1 MLYMVILYLLTE
13 KIGFGLEMQ
22 LSYYLSAAI
31 TAVILVVF
39 IIYVR
44 KTKEALTKDSLLIN
58 DHLPIKAIYPE
69 LLGNN

>member
-22 LSYYLSAAI
+22 LSYVIATVL

-39 IIYVR
+39 VHHVN
-44 KTKEALTKDSLLIN
+44 KTKTALNSDSLLIN
-58 DHLPIKAIYPE
+58 DQKAIRELYPE
-69 LLGNN
+69 LISS